1 VTRGVTDY
9 SVIRPEPFRRLDAAA
24 TIVLMSDQS
33 QGGIAR
39 VEAELE
45 ATRSQTPTVYVPRRF
60 RIDGIAGIRTGA
72 AIVGTPQGDGM
83 VAIDVEAVPGVEPQ
97 PEIWGEWVAEAARR
111 HSDGGEAGEEGRTRM
126 VSEAALVVVGRFVKG
141 EVRLDDT
148 ASGAAVSRWIQAGRA
163 DYVVEAPFPHQG

>member
-1 VTRGVTDY
+1 M
-9 SVIRPEPFRRLDAAA
+9 PEEG
-24 TIVLMSDQS
+24 

-39 VEAELE
+39 LE
-45 ATRSQTPTVYVPRRF
+45 EVAAVRSETPTVYVPRRF
-60 RIDGIAGIRTGA
+60 RIDGIAGIPTGA

-83 VAIDVEAVPGVEPQ
+83 VAIDVEAAQGVEPQ
-97 PEIWGEWVAEAARR
+97 PEAWSEWVAEAARR
-111 HSDGGEAGEEGRTRM
+111 HNGEGEGGEVPRRM

-163 DYVVEAPFPHQG
+163 DYVVEAPFPHEI